1 MKNQM
6 RYITTINM
14 EKIEKSCNSKTK
26 SRRVETE
33 WTYYLYPQIMKNWT
47 HGEKDYEHIKEDRSK
62 SKMDA

>member
-33 WTYYLYPQIMKNWT
+33 WTYYLYPQIMK
-47 HGEKDYEHIKEDRSK
+47 I
-62 SKMDA
+62 